1 MYNLI
6 TTCHFTLK
14 KKKKKKKKE
23 EQNTNAYRKEY
34 TKGNITLQGPKILCI
49 QTPPKKVNWHKPSDL
64 RGSGWRCYRLCS
76 VVDVGDSI

>member
-6 TTCHFTLK
+6 TTCHFTL
-14 KKKKKKKKE
+14 KKKKKE